1 MALDNSASR
10 TTEILDR
17 TGILLSGLCVVHC
30 LALPLLITVAPFLGQ
45 FAEGHL
51 HAQMLVIVLPLST
64 GALALGF
71 RRHRNGQIIIAGLV
85 GMLLLVLGGTVM
97 HEQFGIVADR
107 VFTMSGAIVL
117 AISHWF
123 NSRAGRQCKPCPT
136 AN

>member
-1 MALDNSASR
+1 VATDNSASR

-17 TGILLSGLCVVHC
+17 IGILLSGLCLVHC
-30 LALPLLITVAPFLGQ
+30 LALPLLITAAPFLGQ

-51 HAQMLVIVLPLST
+51 HAQMLVVVLPLST

-71 RRHRNGQIIIAGLV
+71 RRHRNGQIIAAGLV
-85 GMLLLVLGGTVM
+85 GMLLLTLGGTLM
-97 HEQFGIVADR
+97 HEQFGLVADR
-107 VFTMSGAIVL
+107 TFTMSGAIIL

>member
-1 MALDNSASR
+1 MDNSASR

-85 GMLLLVLGGTVM
+85 GMLLLALGGTVM

-107 VFTMSGAIVL
+107 AFTMSGAIVL

-123 NSRAGRQCKPCPT
+123 NSRAGRQCKTQPAT
-136 AN
+136 N